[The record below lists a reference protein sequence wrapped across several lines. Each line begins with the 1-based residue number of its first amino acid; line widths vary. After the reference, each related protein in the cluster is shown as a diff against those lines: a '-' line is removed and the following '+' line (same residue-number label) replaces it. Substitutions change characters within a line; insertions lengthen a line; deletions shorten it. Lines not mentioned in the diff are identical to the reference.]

1 MIKPEFWTDDRVC
14 ECSTSA
20 RLLLIATWCFAD
32 DQGSL
37 DRSAKQLKAQAFPH
51 DSVDVEPLLNELLRV
66 GILIEYES
74 GGKRYL
80 HIKNF
85 LKHQRIDRPSAPR
98 CPLYDDSTSIPVP
111 LDEDSTSTRPKE
123 KGIESEEKGIRKRKL
138 LKEKENK
145 VPREAF
151 NALTVP
157 GLDVAV
163 WIEWIAYRS
172 EIKKPIRPASLA
184 LAAKRLAAM
193 GPGQRAAVEYSIASG
208 YQGLF
213 APKPNGKHAPPVP
226 NHSAEWAEAKHLAAS
241 IGFRPPWPQ
250 ESVGAYTTSIKME
263 MNKSPARSIAQ
274 LASDVRKRMEG
285 QQP

>member
-1 MIKPEFWTDDRVC
+1 MIKPEFWTDDKVV

-51 DSVDVEPLLNELLRV
+51 DIVDVEPLLHELLRV

-98 CPLYDDSTSIPVP
+98 CPLYDDSLSIRVP
-111 LDEDSTSTRPKE
+111 LDEGSTSTRPEE
-123 KGIESEEKGIRKRKL
+123 KRSEEKGIRKRKL

-151 NALTVP
+151 DAATMP
-157 GLDVAV
+157 GLDAKA
-163 WIEWIAYRS
+163 WGEWIGYRS
-172 EIKKPIRPASLA
+172 EIKKPIRPASLS

-213 APKPNGKHAPPVP
+213 APKPNGKHQPAAAPD
-226 NHSAEWAEAKHLAAS
+226 HSAEWAEAKALGAS
-241 IGFRPPWPQ
+241 VGFRAPWPQ
-250 ESVGAYTTSIKME
+250 ESVGAYRTSIKLE
-263 MNKSPARSIAQ
+263 MNRLPALSVAA
-274 LASDVRKRMEG
+274 LAAGAREYLKR
-285 QQP
+285 QS